1 MNDRIAV
8 KDPVIVVVSREIKRS
23 IRHFRLNERETGSSS
38 LLQRILGLLL
48 GTEEK
53 NSPLFSKVTN

>member
-23 IRHFRLNERETGSSS
+23 IRHFRLNQRETGSS
-38 LLQRILGLLL
+38 
-48 GTEEK
+48 
-53 NSPLFSKVTN
+53 